1 MQYPL
6 VNCDRLISAITQ
18 LRRLLRLIQE
28 RKKWRLEY
36 IRTVIVQK
44 CVRQKPTVAHDAIC
58 LRLFDNSAK
67 LKNFI
72 ILFIFII
79 FGTTYL
85 LSSRN
90 LKNFQCFKICGCEN
104 WGYML
109 IVCNS
114 YRKSI
119 AINILFAIFTKFLV
133 SRCKLLISFKR
144 LLNDPLF

>member
-90 LKNFQCFKICGCEN
+90 LKKISMFQNLRLRKLRLHAVTVTEKVLQLIFCLPFLRNF
-104 WGYML
+104 
-109 IVCNS
+109 
-114 YRKSI
+114 
-119 AINILFAIFTKFLV
+119 
-133 SRCKLLISFKR
+133 
-144 LLNDPLF
+144 